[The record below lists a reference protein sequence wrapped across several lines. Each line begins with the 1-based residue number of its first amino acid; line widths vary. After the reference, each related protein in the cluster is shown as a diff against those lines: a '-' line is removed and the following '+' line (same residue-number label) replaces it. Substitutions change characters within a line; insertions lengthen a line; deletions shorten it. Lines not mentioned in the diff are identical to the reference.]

1 MNTAMLAKLQAAQ
14 TRSLTSSATH
24 KRGSSTDNSFGGSS
38 VSMET
43 LGTLSVR
50 VGDMGNRPTDQAF
63 MDKYAPKNLKRVTVP
78 AGSDVLAGDQLIVS
92 GVTYTVLEPLK
103 HDNQT
108 ALVCICSY
116 EVS

>member
-1 MNTAMLAKLQAAQ
+1 MNTAMLTKLQAAQ
-14 TRSLTSSATH
+14 TRSMTSTATQ
-24 KRGSSTDNSFGGSS
+24 KRGAATDNEFGGTS

-43 LGTLSVR
+43 LGTLAVR
-50 VGDMGNRPTDQAF
+50 VGDLGNRPTDQAF
-63 MDKYAPKNLKRVTVP
+63 MEKYAPKNLKRLTVP
-78 AGSDVLAGDQLIVS
+78 VGSDVLAKDQLIVS
-92 GVTYTVLEPLK
+92 GVTYTVLEALI